1 MIDKVFFLVDMQ
13 KNSGF
18 GHFIRCFTLAD
29 EFKKR
34 KIDFSFV
41 SQEISPEIKKYFKKK
56 KFNRYY
62 LEKFHNSN
70 QGNLILIR
78 TTAFNSINFL
88 IY

>member
-34 KIDFSFV
+34 K
-41 SQEISPEIKKYFKKK
+41 
-56 KFNRYY
+56 
-62 LEKFHNSN
+62 
-70 QGNLILIR
+70 
-78 TTAFNSINFL
+78 
-88 IY
+88 